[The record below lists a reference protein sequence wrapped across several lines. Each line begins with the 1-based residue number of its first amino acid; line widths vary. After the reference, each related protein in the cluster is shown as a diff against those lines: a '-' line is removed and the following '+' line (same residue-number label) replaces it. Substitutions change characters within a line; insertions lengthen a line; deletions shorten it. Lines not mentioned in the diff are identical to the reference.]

1 MRANV
6 RRIAAIVG
14 LCAGFLLLPISVHVS
29 KESGVTASI
38 DQAQAARAA
47 RGGRAAVGP
56 RGGAVAH
63 RSSVAVGPRGGA
75 ARSTT
80 AVRGPRGNVAV
91 RSNTAAKGP
100 RGNVAVRGGTAV
112 RANAV
117 VRPVRPW
124 VSRPY
129 YGTVVG
135 GIALGTII
143 AATVVPTAPA
153 DNLCWYWSN
162 SSHSRGYWD
171 YCQ

>member
-6 RRIAAIVG
+6 RRITAIVG

-63 RSSVAVGPRGGA
+63 RSSVAVGPRGGV

-91 RSNTAAKGP
+91 RSNTADRMSLSLKRRLTLDA
-100 RGNVAVRGGTAV
+100 VARVTRIG
-112 RANAV
+112 RAEPQAG
-117 VRPVRPW
+117 R
-124 VSRPY
+124 VSHEQY
-129 YGTVVG
+129 
-135 GIALGTII
+135 
-143 AATVVPTAPA
+143 
-153 DNLCWYWSN
+153 
-162 SSHSRGYWD
+162 
-171 YCQ
+171 